1 MKFCPEAQTARR
13 GKILQEK
20 MFYFNLCHKVA
31 QLRVMFV
38 VKIVEGMKNSIAS
51 RKFAASKSI
60 EDDVV
65 NDGFGQPMPKDLLS
79 AIEVIVDRSR
89 GSELCDLFFE
99 DLALP
104 LGFLMERLQMTR
116 NEALLLAVAVNLG
129 VESSVSMTEFANYF
143 ECSRIKLICMTKDL
157 ESLVK
162 RRYLVRE
169 SGFGGRDNYTLRKDA
184 LACLTSDKP
193 YVHEQKSNLTT
204 EQFYDE
210 LGTLIHKRKNEDM
223 AFDIFR
229 EEVDGLFEAN
239 AHLTL
244 PSQLK
249 TYDLT
254 PAERMFMIVA
264 CDMLV
269 NNDDE
274 MIVYGDYNDV
284 LSGKIELKRLR
295 SSLGSGKSNLINL
308 GLVENINNNG
318 FSDNSTVRLTDKAR
332 TELLSD
338 TGVTVE
344 KRDKNKKLIQP
355 DTITAKELFYN
366 PSEQQQIDRLQSLLK
381 PEAFDDICARLSDK
395 GFRKG
400 FACLFYGAPGTGKTE
415 TVLQIAR
422 KTGRAI
428 MQVNISDIKSKWVGE
443 SEKNIKAIFDRY
455 RALVKS
461 EPLAPILFFNEA
473 DAVINKRSE
482 NAAHS
487 VDKMENAMQNII
499 LQEME
504 TMEGILIATTNLTK
518 NIDRAFE
525 RRFIY
530 KIEFGVPSL
539 EAKRSIWLSMIP
551 SLGDEDATTLATKY
565 NFSGGQI
572 ENIARKHTVEQIL
585 SGEEPTLATLHKLC
599 DVECL
604 NDISPRRAIG
614 F

>member
-1 MKFCPEAQTARR
+1 M
-13 GKILQEK
+13 
-20 MFYFNLCHKVA
+20 LCHKVA
-31 QLRVMFV
+31 QVLVRFV

-51 RKFAASKSI
+51 RNLAAKKSI
-60 EDDVV
+60 EDEVV
-65 NDGFGQPMPKDLLS
+65 NGGFGQPMPTSLLS
-79 AIEVIVDRSR
+79 AIEVIVEKSR
-89 GSELCDLFFE
+89 DSELCDLFYE
-99 DLALP
+99 DLTLP
-104 LGFLMERLQMTR
+104 LSYLMERLQMTR
-116 NEALLLAVAVNLG
+116 NEALLLALAVNLG
-129 VESSVSMTEFANYF
+129 VESTVSLSQFANYLD
-143 ECSRIKLICMTKDL
+143 CSRIKLLCMTKDL

-162 RRYLVRE
+162 RRYLVRDN
-169 SGFGGRDNYTLRKDA
+169 SFGDRDCYTLRKEA
-184 LACLTSDKP
+184 LVSLTNDLP
-193 YVHEQKSNLTT
+193 YEHKLKTNLST

-210 LGTLIHKRKNEDM
+210 LGQLIHKRKHDEL

-229 EEVDGLFEAN
+229 EEVDALFEAN
-239 AHLTL
+239 AHLLL

-249 TYDLT
+249 LLDLT
-254 PAERMFMIVA
+254 VTERMFMVVA
-264 CDMLV
+264 CEMLV

-274 MIVYGDYNDV
+274 VITFGDYNDV
-284 LSGKIELKRLR
+284 LTGRIALKRLR
-295 SSLGSGKSNLINL
+295 TSFGNGKSPLIEK
-308 GLVENINNNG
+308 GLIETINNNG
-318 FSDNSTVRLTDKAR
+318 FSDNSAVRLTDKAR

-338 TGVTVE
+338 TGITVSKRE
-344 KRDKNKKLIQP
+344 KHNQLIQP
-355 DTITAKELFYN
+355 DTITAKALFYN
-366 PSEQQQIDRLQSLLK
+366 PSEQQQINRLEALLQPK
-381 PEAFDDICARLSDK
+381 AFTDICNRLADK
-395 GFRKG
+395 GLRKG

-415 TVLQIAR
+415 TVLQLAR

-428 MQVNISDIKSKWVGE
+428 MQVNISEIKSKWVGE

-455 RALVKS
+455 RALVKD

-482 NAAHS
+482 NAAHA

-499 LQEME
+499 LQEIE
-504 TMEGILIATTNLTK
+504 TLEGILIATTNLTK

-539 EAKRSIWLSMIP
+539 DAKRSIWLSMIP
-551 SLGDEDATTLATKY
+551 SLGDEDASTLASAY

-585 SGEEPTLATLHKLC
+585 SGEEPTFATLRALC

-604 NDISPRRAIG
+604 NDTSPRRAIG